1 MTEGLGLD
9 DGARAVTEAR
19 RLFRRTMATWVSDLL
34 VLRRST
40 GGMPMSLSNV
50 RAEVTFTGGFSH
62 SGRPTAS

>member
-40 GGMPMSLSNV
+40 GGVPKFAPHDPEAMYG
-50 RAEVTFTGGFSH
+50 RA
-62 SGRPTAS
+62 A